1 MTSGSGNVA
10 REPQPFVVLGFP
22 STHDALDAESLL
34 GDLGIEVVPIPTP
47 KSIGALC
54 GIALRLAPADEER
67 SAAYLQSAGITVSA
81 RATILDV

>member
-1 MTSGSGNVA
+1 MA

-22 STHDALDAESLL
+22 GTHDALDAESLL